1 MDNLEV
7 NLFMN
12 LMNSKVIECKRYDVV
27 ESIQEKINSL
37 LKTGATSSDLLLAL
51 KLSVLIG
58 NYRYDCANNICV
70 LIDADKLSLFFGYA
84 QLSVREDK
92 REVIFRGDLLNASAL
107 VDSSVLIGAFINFV
121 LHKVKCY
128 CIHNVYSYSTFT
140 DIQQELNEL
149 HVELCEDCYVTK
161 DKFVVPADLFTNSDI
176 LFALSEYCAGD
187 YCIEVLVTELMT
199 YVSASS
205 NSVKNLLKYF
215 ESTFL
220 SAQRLDIRRAQIV
233 NVLGLIK
240 EENVFEDCDYFY
252 VRIGVWKG
260 ITSLFRSVLG
270 DYCTYNNPCNNI
282 LEVKIPKSL
291 LK

>member
-1 MDNLEV
+1 MDNLEA

-12 LMNSKVIECKRYDVV
+12 LMNSKVIECKSYEVV
-27 ESIQEKINSL
+27 ESIQEKIDSL
-37 LKTGATSSDLLLAL
+37 LKTGATGSDILLAL

-70 LIDADKLSLFFGYA
+70 LIDADKLSLFLGYA

-92 REVIFRGDLLNASAL
+92 REVTFHGDLLNASAL
-107 VDSSVLIGAFINFV
+107 VDNSVLIDAFLNFV

-128 CIHNVYSYSTFT
+128 CMHNAYLYSTFT

-149 HVELCEDCYVTK
+149 HIEVCEDFYMIK
-161 DKFVVPADLFTNSDI
+161 DKLVVPADLFTNSDI
-176 LFALSEYCAGD
+176 LLALGEYRAGD
-187 YCIEVLVTELMT
+187 YCIEVTVNELIT

-205 NSVKNLLKYF
+205 DSVKSLIKYF

-233 NVLGLIK
+233 NVLSLIK
-240 EENVFEDCDYFY
+240 EENVFEDCEYFY
-252 VRIGVWKG
+252 IRVGVWKG
-260 ITSLFRSVLG
+260 ITSLFRSILG
-270 DYCTYNNPCNNI
+270 DCCTYNNPCNNI

>member
-12 LMNSKVIECKRYDVV
+12 LMNSKVIECKSYEVV
-27 ESIQEKINSL
+27 ESIQEKIDSL

-70 LIDADKLSLFFGYA
+70 LIDADKLSLFLGYA
-84 QLSVREDK
+84 QLSVKEDK
-92 REVIFRGDLLNASAL
+92 REVIFHGDLLNASAL
-107 VDSSVLIGAFINFV
+107 IDNSVLIDAFLNFV

-128 CIHNVYSYSTFT
+128 CIHNVYSYSAFT
-140 DIQQELNEL
+140 DIQQELSEL
-149 HVELCEDCYVTK
+149 HIELHEDCYVTK
-161 DKFVVPADLFTNSDI
+161 DKFVTPADLFTNSDI
-176 LFALSEYCAGD
+176 LFALSECCAGD
-187 YCIEVLVTELMT
+187 YCIEVPVNELIT

-205 NSVKNLLKYF
+205 DSIKSLLKYF

-220 SAQRLDIRRAQIV
+220 SSQWLDIRRAQIV

-240 EENVFEDCDYFY
+240 EGNIFEDCDYFY

-270 DYCTYNNPCNNI
+270 DCCTYNNPCNNI